1 MRHKELRDNIDGSVL
16 KKDYLEAFLMQS
28 AYLEGVLKYIADYN
42 FFIYLKP
49 SKSSKDISENFYK
62 EMRKDFGNKSLFD
75 FINFLNKTGVFDDA
89 LKKQLHTYREKR
101 NEVLHDLVGKIA
113 DKKFEKDIEDAC
125 RLGSSIFENKNF
137 SKMINLIEEIDQERY
152 KELAEDK
159 KE

>member
-1 MRHKELRDNIDGSVL
+1 VGV
-16 KKDYLEAFLMQS
+16 AS
-28 AYLEGVLKYIADYN
+28 ARLAL
-42 FFIYLKP
+42 
-49 SKSSKDISENFYK
+49 S
-62 EMRKDFGNKSLFD
+62 DFGNKSLFD